1 MLLKPFLIIMERGV
15 DMNTF
20 NNLGIPIIL
29 SDEPDLT
36 VEHPMPVIF
45 LILGTTTF
53 LVDFQYSVAAT
64 SGGALDLTKSTILE
78 PNAVKRVVTS
88 YTIYIAGSSRAIIN
102 RIYNTNGISPQKAYD
117 EAYKDLK
124 DIYENAIANLT
135 NNRSSWDVVEWR
147 CSYET
152 DNIKR

>member
-1 MLLKPFLIIMERGV
+1 MLLKPFLIIAERGV

-20 NNLGIPIIL
+20 NNLGMPIIL

-78 PNAVKRVVTS
+78 PNAVKRVVTG

-147 CSYET
+147 CNYEK
-152 DNIKR
+152 DSIKR